1 MDIQNMQVFAL
12 LSRTAG
18 LLCLFFLLKDNNN
31 IKHVCI
37 TYYVSD
43 TALWK
48 FIIVF
53 YFLLIYKKKK
63 KKWMETQSSFRAS
76 KKQSQD
82 LNWGSHLVSLLL
94 IDDVKSWRMGETLWK
109 VIKFKKKK
117 SYQKIIVLSLL
128 KFTLPS
134 TTLYH
139 LVHSQIL
146 MNATRSNFRVL

>member
-1 MDIQNMQVFAL
+1 M
-12 LSRTAG
+12 
-18 LLCLFFLLKDNNN
+18 
-31 IKHVCI
+31 
-37 TYYVSD
+37 SD

-82 LNWGSHLVSLLL
+82 LNWGSRLVSLLL
-94 IDDVKSWRMGETLWK
+94 IDDVKSWRMGETLCK

-128 KFTLPS
+128 KCHVNKIIVYVLLWIQLLFLKMRS
-134 TTLYH
+134 TRFFH
-139 LVHSQIL
+139 
-146 MNATRSNFRVL
+146 ATVYISSLLFSFLGGIPLNK